1 MRLLRCVWSLD
12 PALGGV
18 QEAIRQSCLG
28 LPDLGH
34 SVEVACLDEPDAP
47 WLLNYP
53 ARVHALGPPGL
64 TLQGASLIPYG
75 YSGRFVRW
83 MRAHA
88 ERYDAVIV
96 DGLWQFTS
104 LGTWLALR
112 KSTVPYFVCTH
123 SMLDPWFKRRYPYKH
138 LKKWLYWTLLERRV
152 LRDASAVL
160 YISETEKAFGRE
172 IFRSYRV
179 KEEVSAGLAIGE
191 PPEHS
196 GYQRELFLD
205 AFPELRDKRL
215 LLFLGRIHPVKGCDL
230 LVEALAKVSRED
242 PSLHLVLA
250 GPDQVGWR
258 RELQERVAELGLGT
272 RVTWTGMLTGDIKWG
287 ALRCAE
293 VFVLPSHTE
302 GYPVAVIESMAC
314 GTPVLIS
321 DKVGIWREIYEAGG
335 AFVARDDLEGITK
348 LLESWLRLTPEERV
362 DMGRRAAKGYA
373 RRFAPSVVNERF
385 VSVLRGLGV
394 EEGSLASEVTGHGT
408 RSSPVDKG
416 RSL

>member
-1 MRLLRCVWSLD
+1 
-12 PALGGV
+12 
-18 QEAIRQSCLG
+18 
-28 LPDLGH
+28 LGH

-64 TLQGASLIPYG
+64 TLRGASLIPYG

-83 MRAHA
+83 MRANA
-88 ERYDAVIV
+88 KNYDAIIV

-104 LGTWLALR
+104 LGTWLALH
-112 KSTVPYFVCTH
+112 KSAVPYFACTH

-138 LKKWLYWTLLERRV
+138 LKKWLYWTLFERRV
-152 LRDASAVL
+152 LRDARAVL
-160 YISETEKAFGRE
+160 YISETEKAFGRQT
-172 IFRSYRV
+172 FRSYRV
-179 KEEVSAGLAIGE
+179 KEELSAGLAIGE

-196 GYQRELFLD
+196 GYQRKLFLD

-258 RELQERVAELGLGT
+258 RELQERVAELRLGT
-272 RVTWTGMLTGDIKWG
+272 RVTWTGMLSGDIKWG

-321 DKVGIWREIYEAGG
+321 DKVGIWREIQEAGG
-335 AFVARDDLEGITK
+335 AFVAGDDLEGTTK
-348 LLESWLRLTPEERV
+348 LLESWLGLTPEERV
-362 DMGRRAAKGYA
+362 DMGHRAAEGYA

-394 EEGSLASEVTGHGT
+394 GE
-408 RSSPVDKG
+408 RSRAGGVAWHEA
-416 RSL
+416 R